1 MSGFNKVLF
10 SHTVISFSYHSR
22 HMKNSRGLW
31 GAQGPQNDFFIFHQ
45 DQKVSFLNYP
55 ISIYQM
61 SYASKVRGVSNTT
74 SKVMSNI
81 DIVNSYRKTSTQP
94 KNTEQ
99 DLENARRTTA
109 FVAIY
114 NKANSMQ
121 TKAKTQMCR
130 SVQQGIPCKF
140 GSRCSYAHNKEELK
154 VQKCAFGT
162 TCKTRYSKTNPCQ
175 FDHTEEHTPEPASR
189 PTLAQEMKSRWEQ
202 EEIQIQALITKFN
215 ANRPKLEPF
224 LIDLSEDDQETD
236 CEESDCEE
244 SDRDDASDDEFDCS
258 ISSVEIPVRNVK
270 ITNMFPEEDEETKA
284 IQKLNAFVVPRII
297 IDNTMDLF

>member
-1 MSGFNKVLF
+1 
-10 SHTVISFSYHSR
+10 
-22 HMKNSRGLW
+22 
-31 GAQGPQNDFFIFHQ
+31 
-45 DQKVSFLNYP
+45 
-55 ISIYQM
+55 M
-61 SYASKVRGVSNTT
+61 SYASKVRGASNAT
-74 SKVMSNI
+74 SKQMSNI
-81 DIVNSYRKTSTQP
+81 DIVNSYRKTSIQP

-130 SVQQGIPCKF
+130 SIQQGIPCKF

-244 SDRDDASDDEFDCS
+244 SDRDDVSDDELDCS
-258 ISSVEIPVRNVK
+258 ISSIQIPIRRPNQCENAK
-270 ITNMFPEEDEETKA
+270 ITNTLPEEDEETKA
-284 IQKLNAFVVPRII
+284 IRKLNTFVVPRIF
-297 IDNTMDLF
+297 IDNTMDMFEGQIPYHVSSIATLA